1 MLNIYLVRIFCVL
14 FGFAA
19 ITNATAVD
27 LTKAKKT
34 FATVCAS
41 CHGYDGKTPTDASI
55 PKLAGQHQDYLYHAM
70 LEYRNGV
77 RKNPLMQQQMEGSR
91 GISKEDLSALATY
104 ISKLPSGLS
113 TAK

>member
-1 MLNIYLVRIFCVL
+1 MLNIYLIRVSCMI
-14 FGFAA
+14 FGFLA
-19 ITNATAVD
+19 IANANAVD
-27 LTKAKKT
+27 LIKAKKT
-34 FATVCAS
+34 FVAVCAS
-41 CHGYDGKTPTDASI
+41 CHGYDGKTSAEASI

-77 RKNPLMQQQMEGSR
+77 RKNPIMQQQMEGSR

-104 ISKLPSGLS
+104 ISKFPSGLS